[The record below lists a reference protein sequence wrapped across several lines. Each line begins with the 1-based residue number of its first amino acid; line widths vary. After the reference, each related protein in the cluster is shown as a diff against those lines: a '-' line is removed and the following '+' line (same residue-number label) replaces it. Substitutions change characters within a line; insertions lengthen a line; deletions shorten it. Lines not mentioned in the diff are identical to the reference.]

1 MTAET
6 VVQGSELAFPKA
18 EYDARVAKARTALA
32 AAGLAAMVV
41 TGPENIFYLTGQQ
54 TPGYYMFQALVLPVE
69 GDPVF
74 IIRQL
79 EYFNF
84 VANTFIAD
92 AAIYQ
97 DNEDPIAF
105 LTKVL
110 ADKGLQG
117 KRVAIDK
124 RGWFLPI
131 VAYESMQHAL
141 GAIGDA
147 AGIVESLR
155 VVKSPLELDKL
166 ERAATYVD
174 AGINAGAAA
183 VRLGHSENDLVAAM
197 MEAAIAAGSEYM
209 GMEPLVSSGPR
220 SGVPHGTWKR
230 RRLQPGDP
238 VLLEMAGCH
247 DRYHAALMR
256 TAWIGKP
263 PAKAVEMMKVCL
275 EALDVAL
282 AEIRPG
288 VPCEVPHLA
297 AQAVIDKAGYTDA
310 FRKRLGYG
318 MGISFA
324 PDWGEG
330 GIIGLNRGILR
341 PLEPGMTFHL
351 PPALRVYGQF
361 TVGVSETIVVTET
374 GFRQL
379 GTVGRAMIEVGA

>member
-1 MTAET
+1 
-6 VVQGSELAFPKA
+6 V
-18 EYDARVAKARTALA
+18 KARTALA

-69 GDPVF
+69 GNPVF

-131 VAYESMQHAL
+131 VAYESMQQAL
-141 GAIGDA
+141 GVIGDA

-155 VVKSPLELDKL
+155 VVKSPLELGKL

-330 GIIGLNRGILR
+330 GIIGLNKGILR

-351 PPALRVYGQF
+351 PPALRFYGQF